1 MKAFWEAY
9 KKALRRGLLVLLLVW
24 AVWYARPLD
33 VYDLMGGEPP
43 EYLQISIF
51 PQFQFSEVLNDS
63 LVFAAGDPEM
73 DAVLERMED
82 IRFHRNPLEVVLQ
95 FLPQGTRTTEVHP
108 EDYRVHF
115 YYYDEQGQFLGGFSF
130 DLTYWRRWNFQ
141 QRDLPLYVLHGQEK
155 GRELGAFL
163 WEMTRVNYG
172 LT

>member
-1 MKAFWEAY
+1 MKAFWQAH

-51 PQFQFSEVLNDS
+51 PQFQFPEVLNDS

-115 YYYDEQGQFLGGFSF
+115 YYYDEQSQFLGSFSF

-155 GRELGAFL
+155 ERELGAFL